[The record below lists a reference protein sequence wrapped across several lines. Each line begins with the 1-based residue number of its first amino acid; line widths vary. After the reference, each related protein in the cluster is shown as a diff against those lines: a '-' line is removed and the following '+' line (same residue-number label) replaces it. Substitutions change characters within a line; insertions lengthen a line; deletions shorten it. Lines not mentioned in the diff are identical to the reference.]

1 MKKIIALLL
10 VVALT
15 AAVAISGTI
24 AYLTDTA
31 SEPNTMTVG
40 NVSIEQ
46 HEYERV
52 VDENGNPVR
61 GVLGEDFTEAY
72 GITESYKLQP
82 FTQGKPAYPAVYQNG
97 TLDWDEFQQLWNG
110 VGAPGSNDL
119 FDDSMKNVVDKFV
132 FVENTGESDAYYRTI
147 IAIEAPEG
155 ITSDTIHTNFN
166 ANSRF
171 DYNDDMD
178 GAQDGSESNK
188 FFITINGV
196 RYVIYVATYTEVLVP
211 GEVSRPSLLQVY
223 LDPMTT
229 NEDCALFGDTW
240 DILVLSQAVQTAG
253 FDDADTALDTAFGD
267 VDAENA
273 IKWFSDISIDSPAD
287 DDELKDDLQGD
298 NKTIVVNLTGD
309 MTYDVAAWQ
318 NEAMGGAETEKVI
331 INGNGHT
338 ITFNNTNSD
347 WNNIVTNGATLVI
360 NNAKVNNAGHD
371 ATSGTWNAHDINFGC
386 KVEFNNVTFL
396 NAVAVADD
404 AVFNN
409 VTITDDSTGDSYMLW
424 VRAKGQKVVLN
435 GCTIDA
441 TGTDGNDRGIKID
454 EEYIASPEKVTLIVK
469 NTTFKTEKKAAIL
482 VKSAAG
488 ADITL
493 ENIDISGVA
502 ADTTNAVWVDSDAA
516 QYADLVTVTGGSV
529 ITEP

>member
-10 VVALT
+10 VVVLI
-15 AAVAISGTI
+15 AAVAIGGTV
-24 AYLTDTA
+24 AYLSDTA
-31 SEPNTMTVG
+31 SEPNTMTLG

-52 VDENGNPVR
+52 VDENGNLVK

-97 TLDWDEFQQLWNG
+97 TTAWDEFQQLWNQ

-132 FVENTGESDAYYRTI
+132 FVENTGKFDAYYRTI

-155 ITSDTIHTNFN
+155 LPNNTIHINFN

-171 DYNDDMD
+171 DYNADKEDVQNSAD
-178 GAQDGSESNK
+178 SNK
-188 FFITINGV
+188 FYITINGV
-196 RYVIYVATYTEVLVP
+196 RYRVYVATYTQVLVP
-211 GEVSRPSLLQVY
+211 GEVSRPSLLQVF
-223 LDPMTT
+223 LDPKAT

-240 DILVLSQAVQTAG
+240 DILVVSQAVQTAG
-253 FDDADTALDTAFGD
+253 FDNAATALDAAFGKP
-267 VDAENA
+267 DAENA
-273 IKWFSDISIDSPAD
+273 AKWFNGISIDSPTD

-347 WNNIVTNGATLVI
+347 WNNIVTNGATLII

-409 VTITDDSTGDSYMLW
+409 VTITDDSTGDAYMLW
-424 VRAKGQKVVLN
+424 VRAKGQTVVLN
-435 GCTIDA
+435 GCTLDA

-454 EEYIASPEKVTLIVK
+454 EEYIDAPEKVTLTVK

-493 ENIDISGVA
+493 ENVDISGVA

-516 QYADLVTVTGGSV
+516 QHVSLVTVTGGSV
-529 ITEP
+529 ITEQ